1 MCSCNADSGPVPKKI
16 STVLLQILL
25 FISYLRARGGW
36 LCIQPKRCP
45 FSSLAPS
52 WRKIGP
58 ECATVSIVTFQSKV
72 IFLSFVPRSQNR
84 RFLALFFVVKL
95 YVHTYDTMSQFL
107 CHCSNHCAQP
117 KQEYFKHRVWEYA
130 VYSSTGEAFPLWALA
145 SNCCLLSSPSS
156 KAVKRKMRLEIFRA
170 PAFCWKWG
178 ERKEG
183 ERLIACKSTLVAC
196 KNIWSKYV
204 GKRPCIFAQFA
215 SMWSKVVISWKL
227 WLMLISF

>member
-1 MCSCNADSGPVPKKI
+1 MAKYGPRMCHCINCHISEKSYFPKFDSSFTKHGI
-16 STVLLQILL
+16 I
-25 FISYLRARGGW
+25 FARIC
-36 LCIQPKRCP
+36 LSNCIQVHV
-45 FSSLAPS
+45 
-52 WRKIGP
+52 WHNV
-58 ECATVSIVTFQSKV
+58 TVF
-72 IFLSFVPRSQNR
+72 
-84 RFLALFFVVKL
+84 
-95 YVHTYDTMSQFL
+95 